1 MNEILR
7 VGVVGAGRMGSDHIV
22 RLQNRMKNVR
32 VAAVVDIDEPKAQA
46 AIEGIEG
53 AKVFT
58 DFTEALDS
66 GEVDAVMVA
75 TPGFLHEQVL
85 LPALAKGF
93 SVFCEKP
100 LTPDSES
107 AWRVVEAEESMGK
120 RLIQV
125 GFMRRFDQGYRT
137 IRSAVRSG
145 EHGELLALDCEHIN
159 PGVPDDYTGRNLI
172 DDTVVH
178 EFDIVRYLTGEEV
191 TSVEVRA
198 CKSSSRAKEGLVD
211 PAQVLMETESGIRV
225 SVSTHVTAEYGY
237 AVTTRAVFER
247 NHLEEGVDQVT
258 PGFEERFVDAYDTEI
273 QEWIDGCLAGEVAG
287 PDAWDGYA
295 AAAGCETGLEAI
307 ADPGT
312 SVDVKLKPKPD
323 LYR

>member
-1 MNEILR
+1 MTEQLR
-7 VGVVGAGRMGSDHIV
+7 VAVVGAGRMGSDHIT
-22 RLQNRMKNVR
+22 RLRDRMKNVR
-32 VAAVVDIDEPKAQA
+32 VTAVIDIDEAKAQA

-53 AKVFT
+53 AQVFT
-58 DFTEALDS
+58 DFTEALES

-85 LPALAKGF
+85 LPALTKGF
-93 SVFCEKP
+93 KVFCEKP

-107 AWRVVEAEESMGK
+107 AWRIVEAEESIGRK
-120 RLIQV
+120 LVQV
-125 GFMRRFDQGYRT
+125 GFMRRFDEGYRR
-137 IRSAVRSG
+137 IRAAVRSG

-159 PGVPDDYTGRNLI
+159 PEVPDSYTGRNLI

-191 TSVEVRA
+191 STVQVRTG
-198 CKSSSRAKEGLVD
+198 KNSSAAKEGLVD
-211 PAQVLMETESGIRV
+211 PAQILMDTDGGVRV
-225 SVSTHVTAEYGY
+225 SVNTHVTSGYGY
-237 AVTTRAVFER
+237 AVSTRASFETR
-247 NHLEEGVDQVT
+247 HLEEGVDQVT

-273 QEWIDGCLAGEVAG
+273 QEWIDDCLAGELNG

-295 AAAGCETGLEAI
+295 AAACCEAGLRAI
-307 ADPGT
+307 AEPGT
-312 SVDVKLKPKPD
+312 SVTVELNEKPE